1 MQIRSPQPLQLLRC
15 HGPALV
21 PPTARREHSSDGD
34 AAKAYPKFLPPHH
47 TKHLPFC
54 CPWLITLPTIAHLH
68 SHSLWQHLQLLKH
81 LLSKDL
87 TFASVTRLEG
97 MQQCLRCTNYSSYC
111 QLPIVK
117 LHLETFRKTTFK
129 FKTTRTADAKECS
142 LKFGTHCT
150 LTPPTPLLCHYIVGT
165 GSQVPVTF
173 QTAYVV
179 SIRQVTHTHIPCCFR
194 GWEASLHRQH
204 QIHIISAPKRLGD
217 QSFLK
222 G

>member
-21 PPTARREHSSDGD
+21 PPTARREHSSDED
-34 AAKAYPKFLPPHH
+34 AAKAYPNFLPPHH
-47 TKHLPFC
+47 TKHLPFG

-68 SHSLWQHLQLLKH
+68 SHSPWQHLQLLKH

-97 MQQCLRCTNYSSYC
+97 MQQCLRYTNYSSYC

-150 LTPPTPLLCHYIVGT
+150 LTPPTPLLCHYTVGT
-165 GSQVPVTF
+165 GSKSPLPF
-173 QTAYVV
+173 KLRMR
-179 SIRQVTHTHIPCCFR
+179 S
-194 GWEASLHRQH
+194 ASAKSLTRTSHAASGDERHLHRQH
-204 QIHIISAPKRLGD
+204 QIHIISATKRLAD